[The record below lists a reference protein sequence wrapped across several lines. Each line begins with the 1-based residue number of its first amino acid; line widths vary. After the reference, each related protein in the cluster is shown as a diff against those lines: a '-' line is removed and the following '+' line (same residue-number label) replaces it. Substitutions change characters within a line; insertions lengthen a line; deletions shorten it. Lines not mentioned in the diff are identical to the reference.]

1 MSRDEKEFVK
11 AITPQSQDFSQ
22 WYVDVVTRA
31 ELADYTPVRGCI
43 AVRPQGYAIWE
54 NIQSGLDSRFKKT
67 GVMNAYFPM
76 FIPESL
82 FRKEAEHVEGFSPEV
97 PWVTQVGDEILA
109 ERLAIRPTSEI
120 IIGTMYS
127 KWIQSYRD
135 LPVLMNQWCSVVR
148 WEKATRPFMRTTEF
162 LWQEG
167 HTAHRDEQ
175 DARDRT
181 LLMLDV
187 YKRFYEED
195 LAIPVI
201 SGRKSESEKFAG
213 AKDTYSVE
221 ALMRDGRAL
230 QAGTS
235 HYLGSGFAQVLDI
248 GFLDS
253 DGQRKL
259 CHQTSWGV
267 SWRAIGALIMVHGDD
282 RGLVLPPKVAPVQ
295 VVIVP
300 IMGGPQK
307 DAVLAKT
314 DELTEM
320 LGAEFRVKADKRE
333 EYSPGWKFN
342 EWELRGIPVRL
353 EIGPR
358 DLKAGQVVLARR
370 DTGAKKPVPED
381 GLVAVLKD
389 LLEDIQR
396 SLFDMATM
404 FLKENSFSAHTMDE
418 LVATLAD
425 KKGFVYAPWCGE
437 RECEQFV
444 KAETGATIRNIPFAQ
459 PKSPGTCTRCG
470 RDAQYWVPFARA
482 Y

>member
-1 MSRDEKEFVK
+1 LSRDEKEFVK

-22 WYVDVVTRA
+22 WYVDVVIRA
-31 ELADYTPVRGCI
+31 ELADYAPVRGCI

-54 NIQSGLDSRFKKT
+54 GIQSGLDRRFKQT

-82 FRKEAEHVEGFSPEV
+82 FKKEAEHVEGFSPEV
-97 PWVTQVGDEILA
+97 PWVTQVGDELLT

-120 IIGTMYS
+120 IIGSMYS

-135 LPVLMNQWCSVVR
+135 LPVLINQWCNVVR

-167 HTAHRDEQ
+167 HTAHRDEKE
-175 DARDRT
+175 ARDRT

-201 SGRKSESEKFAG
+201 AGRKSESEKFAG
-213 AKDTYSVE
+213 AVDTYSVE

-235 HYLGSGFAQVLDI
+235 HYLGSGFAEVLDI

-253 DGQRKL
+253 DGRRKF

-267 SWRAIGALIMVHGDD
+267 SWRSIGAIIMVHGDD
-282 RGLVLPPKVAPVQ
+282 RGLVLPPKIAPTQ

-307 DAVLAKT
+307 DAVLART
-314 DELTEM
+314 SELEEM
-320 LGAEFRVKADKRE
+320 LGSRFRVKADRRE

-342 EWELRGIPVRL
+342 DWELRGVPIRL

-358 DLKAGQVVLARR
+358 DLKAGQVVLVRR
-370 DTGAKKPVPED
+370 DTGEKRPVPAA
-381 GLVAVLKD
+381 GLPAALAD
-389 LLEDIQR
+389 LLDEIQH
-396 SLFDMATM
+396 SLFDRAKA
-404 FLKENSFSAHTMDE
+404 FLEENSFVAHDAGE
-418 LVATLAD
+418 LASTLAE
-425 KKGFVYAPWCGE
+425 KRGFVYAPWCGDKQ
-437 RECEQFV
+437 CEQAI
-444 KAETGATIRNIPFAQ
+444 KAETGATVRNIPFDHRVTSGVCV
-459 PKSPGTCTRCG
+459 KCG
-470 RDAQYWVPFARA
+470 REAEHWVPFARA